1 MAFCSDMTLEERE
14 VFYQKVM
21 DRANLSDT
29 FATASGIRITYVG
42 DRRATGELTVTHDSL
57 NPWGFVHGGCLA
69 ALADTVA
76 GTAVFTA
83 GYKCVTLS
91 YSFNFLR
98 PAMGAFIRCA
108 ATPQKVGRKVS
119 VMDVTLTNDQ
129 GKVVA
134 TGNFTFFHTGDVEE
148 KDLEPVKWDG
158 AGGVG
163 TPPRPAKCGPGRFA
177 SSPAGS
183 FRSFCS
189 VFYNFYCFSLIFHG
203 IY

>member
-134 TGNFTFFHTGDVEE
+134 TGNFTFSHTGAVEE
-148 KDLEPVKWDG
+148 KDLEPVKWD
-158 AGGVG
+158 
-163 TPPRPAKCGPGRFA
+163 
-177 SSPAGS
+177 
-183 FRSFCS
+183 
-189 VFYNFYCFSLIFHG
+189 
-203 IY
+203 